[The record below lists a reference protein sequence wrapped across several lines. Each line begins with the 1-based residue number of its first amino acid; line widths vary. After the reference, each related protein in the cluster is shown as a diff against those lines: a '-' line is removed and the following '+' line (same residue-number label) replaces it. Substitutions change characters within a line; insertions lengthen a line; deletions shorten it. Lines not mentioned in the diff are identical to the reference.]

1 MAKIAY
7 TGKLLR
13 EFLGFARARRVY
25 WIVPLVVVL
34 GLAALLV
41 VAGQTAAPMIY
52 TLF

>member
-1 MAKIAY
+1 MSKIGY
-7 TGKLLR
+7 SGKLLR
-13 EFLGFARARRVY
+13 EFLGFAREKRVY

-34 GLAALLV
+34 GLTALLV